1 MVLPDP
7 KSKKKAI
14 VEALFDDQ
22 SRTILY
28 STTDTAKPVVDI
40 MKETNIPMTSAYRK
54 VKDLLKVNL
63 LRTEGSEITEDG
75 KRFYLYR
82 SNINE
87 AKLIYKNGDI
97 EINIEPNTQK
107 DQPEDRL
114 LKTFTTMKG
123 REQ

>member
-1 MVLPDP
+1 MKITDE
-7 KSKKKAI
+7 SKKKAI

-28 STTDTAKPVVDI
+28 STTEIAKPVVDI

-87 AKLIYKNGDI
+87 AKLTYKNGNI
-97 EINIEPNTQK
+97 EINIESNPQK
-107 DQPEDRL
+107 DNPEDKL
-114 LKTFTTMKG
+114 LKTFATMKN
-123 REQ
+123 RE

>member
-1 MVLPDP
+1 MKIIDE
-7 KSKKKAI
+7 SKKKAI

>member
-1 MVLPDP
+1 MKIIDE
-7 KSKKKAI
+7 SKKKAI

-97 EINIEPNTQK
+97 EINIEPITQK

>member
-1 MVLPDP
+1 MLNP

>member
-1 MVLPDP
+1 MKIIDE
-7 KSKKKAI
+7 SKKKAI

-97 EINIEPNTQK
+97 EINIAPNTQK
-107 DQPEDRL
+107 DQHEDRL

>member
-1 MVLPDP
+1 MKITDEG
-7 KSKKKAI
+7 KKKAI

-97 EINIEPNTQK
+97 EINIEPNRQK
-107 DQPEDRL
+107 DQPEDKL
-114 LKTFTTMKG
+114 LKTFATMKG
-123 REQ
+123 RE

>member
-1 MVLPDP
+1 MKITDEG
-7 KSKKKAI
+7 KKKAI

-107 DQPEDRL
+107 DQPEDKL
-114 LKTFTTMKG
+114 LKTFATMKG
-123 REQ
+123 RE

>member
-1 MVLPDP
+1 MKIIDEG
-7 KSKKKAI
+7 KKKAI

-107 DQPEDRL
+107 DQPEDKL

-123 REQ
+123 RE